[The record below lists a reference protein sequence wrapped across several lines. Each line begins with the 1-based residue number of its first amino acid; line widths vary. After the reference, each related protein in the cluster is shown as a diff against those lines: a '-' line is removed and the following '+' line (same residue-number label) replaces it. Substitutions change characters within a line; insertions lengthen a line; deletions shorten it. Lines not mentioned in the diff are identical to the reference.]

1 MQFFEPILKMFLE
14 LIIDAGFGIATG
26 CILYEIK
33 QRIT

>member
-14 LIIDAGFGIATG
+14 LIFAAVSGFGVG

-33 QRIT
+33 QRII